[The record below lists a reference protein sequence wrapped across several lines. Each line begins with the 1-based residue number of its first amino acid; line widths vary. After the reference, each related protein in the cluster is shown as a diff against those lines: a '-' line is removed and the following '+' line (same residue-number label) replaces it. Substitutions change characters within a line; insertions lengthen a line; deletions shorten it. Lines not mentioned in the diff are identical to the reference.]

1 MDTMKLMIELADK
14 LKARNEDLKKMLIA
28 AQGGE

>member
-1 MDTMKLMIELADK
+1 MDTLKLMIELADK
-14 LKARNEDLKKMLIA
+14 LKARNEELKKMAIS

>member
-1 MDTMKLMIELADK
+1 MDTLKLMIELADK
-14 LKARNEDLKKMLIA
+14 LKGRNEELKKMAIA